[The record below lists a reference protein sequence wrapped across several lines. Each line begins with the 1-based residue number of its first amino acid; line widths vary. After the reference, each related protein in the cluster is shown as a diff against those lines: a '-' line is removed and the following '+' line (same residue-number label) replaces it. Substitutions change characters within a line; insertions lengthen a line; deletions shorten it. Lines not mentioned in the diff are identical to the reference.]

1 MSSSTEQAAGEPAT
15 HGDAAAGAA
24 APGGG
29 RETGPRRGNRLATAS
44 LIAGAAGIT
53 MVTVI
58 PALVWGLLGLRRA
71 SRDGLR
77 GRGAGV
83 VRCWAG
89 IGLSV
94 MWAVAGLYLLPHLV
108 RAADPGCAV
117 YKGPA
122 LTAYNRAIADLG
134 MTHQDG
140 RPSGAAAPGSGSIA
154 PDLARAITALN
165 LATARSASA
174 ATVGNISRLT
184 MQLQI
189 VLADIQNGRIV
200 PDGALTSLNRD
211 AAGADTACGTL
222 NV

>member
-1 MSSSTEQAAGEPAT
+1 MSSSTEQVAGEPAT
-15 HGDAAAGAA
+15 HGDTSGP

-29 RETGPRRGNRLATAS
+29 RETGPRRGNGLATAS
-44 LIAGAAGIT
+44 LIAGLAGIT
-53 MVTVI
+53 MVTVV
-58 PALVWGLLGLRRA
+58 PALVCGLLGLRR
-71 SRDGLR
+71 SRRDGLR

-83 VRCWAG
+83 ARCWAG

-94 MWAVAGLYLLPHLV
+94 MWAVAGLYLLPHLI

-134 MTHQDG
+134 MTHQSG
-140 RPSGAAAPGSGSIA
+140 LPGAAKTGSGGIA

-165 LATARSASA
+165 LAAARSGSATTARD
-174 ATVGNISRLT
+174 ISRLT
-184 MQLQI
+184 MQLQT
-189 VLADIQNGRIV
+189 VLADIQNGRVV
-200 PDGALTSLNRD
+200 PQGALISLNRD
-211 AAGADTACGTL
+211 AAGTDAACGTL

>member
-15 HGDAAAGAA
+15 HGDATVAAA

-71 SRDGLR
+71 RRAGLR

-94 MWAVAGLYLLPHLV
+94 MWAAAGLYLLPHLV
-108 RAADPGCAV
+108 RAADPGCAA
-117 YKGPA
+117 YKGSA

-134 MTHQDG
+134 MTHQSG
-140 RPSGAAAPGSGSIA
+140 PPGAAAAGSGRIA

-165 LATARSASA
+165 LAAARSASA

-184 MQLQI
+184 LQLQI
-189 VLADIQNGRIV
+189 VLADIQDGRIV
-200 PDGALTSLNRD
+200 PDGALSSLNRD
-211 AAGADTACGTL
+211 AAGADAACGTL
-222 NV
+222 SV

>member
-15 HGDAAAGAA
+15 HGDAAAS
-24 APGGG
+24 GGG

-117 YKGPA
+117 YKGTA

-134 MTHQDG
+134 LTRQSG
-140 RPSGAAAPGSGSIA
+140 PSGAAATGSGRIA

-165 LATARSASA
+165 LAAARSASA
-174 ATVGNISRLT
+174 ATTGDISRLT
-184 MQLQI
+184 MQLQT
-189 VLADIQNGRIV
+189 VLADIQNGWVV
-200 PDGALTSLNRD
+200 PDSALTSLNRD

>member
-15 HGDAAAGAA
+15 HGDAAGGAA

-29 RETGPRRGNRLATAS
+29 RETGPRRGNHLATAS

-58 PALVWGLLGLRRA
+58 PALVWCLLGLRRA

-134 MTHQDG
+134 MTHQG
-140 RPSGAAAPGSGSIA
+140 GPSGAAATGSGRIA
-154 PDLARAITALN
+154 PDLARTITALN
-165 LATARSASA
+165 LAAARSASA